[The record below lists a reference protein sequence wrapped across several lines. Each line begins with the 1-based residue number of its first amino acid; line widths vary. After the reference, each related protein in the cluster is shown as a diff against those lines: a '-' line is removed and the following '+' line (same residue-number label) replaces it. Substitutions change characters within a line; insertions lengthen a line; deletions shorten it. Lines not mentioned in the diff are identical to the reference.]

1 MLDALSGFSAD
12 YPLSVPSA
20 PVFAEVQ
27 AYDVRG
33 RRFGYCP
40 DVARIGVDP
49 EIERLC
55 QAAVRDLE
63 HAGAI
68 VEPIDLDLSPGRE
81 AFLAMRGLWVVGQQY
96 ERLDDLSVFGV
107 NVANNIRLGLGI
119 TVKDLARADH
129 VRGENW
135 RRLSAILRTHD
146 ALLTPCVPVE
156 PFPADRNYPTEIAGK
171 PMSTYIDWIAPT
183 FLFSMM
189 GVPAASVPAG
199 LSKAGLPVG
208 LQIIGPRF
216 HEGRAR
222 RRPRCGAPAPD
233 RPPRSRGVSAA
244 SREPARRSVTWL
256 GLRRSGAGRPPM
268 SRPDRKLRWG
278 RGFRSWRRS
287 TSNLGVTPRTAQGH
301 GSAAGPPATDNG
313 VAEVVFLT
321 DRNRPATLC
330 AARDEAAVV
339 HVVPAHDS
347 AAFDHAVVVA
357 ADPNAWAVR
366 ADPSELNL
374 SGRGRRREE
383 TGADHNGTPTKLS
396 SSSVSPDLSR

>member
-1 MLDALSGFSAD
+1 MPAVPVPVADDPWQVNGPMARSALDVAAMLDALSGFSAD

-216 HEGRAR
+216 HEGACSASPTLWSACAR
-222 RRPRCGAPAPD
+222 
-233 RPPRSRGVSAA
+233 SAA
-244 SREPARRSVTWL
+244 PPSRRERRLSRAGTAISDLAGFAEIGCGPAADVATGPQASMGT
-256 GLRRSGAGRPPM
+256 GLS
-268 SRPDRKLRWG
+268 
-278 RGFRSWRRS
+278 
-287 TSNLGVTPRTAQGH
+287 
-301 GSAAGPPATDNG
+301 
-313 VAEVVFLT
+313 
-321 DRNRPATLC
+321 
-330 AARDEAAVV
+330 
-339 HVVPAHDS
+339 
-347 AAFDHAVVVA
+347 VVA
-357 ADPNAWAVR
+357 AQHLELGRDPH
-366 ADPSELNL
+366 
-374 SGRGRRREE
+374 GRPRGTDQRQVLLRR
-383 TGADHNGTPTKLS
+383 TT
-396 SSSVSPDLSR
+396 VSPKSFSSRIVTVRQRCVLPVTRRPSST

>member
-1 MLDALSGFSAD
+1 
-12 YPLSVPSA
+12 
-20 PVFAEVQ
+20 
-27 AYDVRG
+27 
-33 RRFGYCP
+33 
-40 DVARIGVDP
+40 
-49 EIERLC
+49 
-55 QAAVRDLE
+55 
-63 HAGAI
+63 
-68 VEPIDLDLSPGRE
+68 
-81 AFLAMRGLWVVGQQY
+81 MRGLWVVGQQY

-199 LSKAGLPVG
+199 LSKAGLPD
-208 LQIIGPRF
+208 
-216 HEGRAR
+216 H
-222 RRPRCGAPAPD
+222 
-233 RPPRSRGVSAA
+233 RPPLPRRACSASPTLWSACARSAGRPRGVSAA

-287 TSNLGVTPRTAQGH
+287 TSNLGVTSTDGPGARISGRSSCDGQRCRRSRFPH
-301 GSAAGPPATDNG
+301 GS
-313 VAEVVFLT
+313 
-321 DRNRPATLC
+321 
-330 AARDEAAVV
+330 
-339 HVVPAHDS
+339 
-347 AAFDHAVVVA
+347 
-357 ADPNAWAVR
+357 
-366 ADPSELNL
+366 
-374 SGRGRRREE
+374 
-383 TGADHNGTPTKLS
+383 
-396 SSSVSPDLSR
+396 